1 MLKIGWDTIFGL
13 SLNWYHVGPAG
24 VCIVVN
30 DHRTFSPSPTIA
42 WRKNA
47 VEIIFTGDTAF
58 LAMITVEC
66 TDVGLSVLS
75 KAALNQGMNNFVS
88 VVYCNALGTL
98 ILLPYFLFHRCLLFS
113 YHHLILFTKPWF
125 NSALFATE
133 HWSSVLSSFAETGV
147 RLSLSPSFGDF
158 SSLPL

>member
-1 MLKIGWDTIFGL
+1 MQLR
-13 SLNWYHVGPAG
+13 S
-24 VCIVVN
+24 
-30 DHRTFSPSPTIA
+30 FSRETLP
-42 WRKNA
+42 
-47 VEIIFTGDTAF
+47 F

-133 HWSSVLSSFAETGV
+133 H
-147 RLSLSPSFGDF
+147 
-158 SSLPL
+158 